1 VQVIPASG
9 LNWGFTA
16 TDLLNNSV
24 SLYSSVA
31 GFIILILAVMFAP
44 KLVRFIKSVVG
55 SGGRR

>member
-16 TDLLNNSV
+16 SDLLNNAV

-44 KLVRFIKSVVG
+44 RLVRFIKGVVG
-55 SGGRR
+55 AARR